1 MKHPMLA
8 SVAIAMLLASTAGAI
23 EPTAV
28 TVLAEHRDFVD
39 EAESADFT
47 HAPMRYEGLPSE
59 VRLAMDRAVA
69 PISNEAELVE
79 YIANTDPRNNP
90 LNLLSEGA
98 LKVFLGTL
106 SFGPEGLASYNSAVL
121 EEELTPTESY
131 AVPELFGFQESVSAL
146 ENHTAR
152 TDIDRMIKWFGS
164 CQEKNGAKCE
174 GNGYVNGFCLGQGT
188 CAHDDNFTCHPPSC
202 G

>member
-1 MKHPMLA
+1 MKHSLLA
-8 SVAIAMLLASTAGAI
+8 CCTIAILLASTVGAF
-23 EPTAV
+23 EPTDDK
-28 TVLAEHRDFVD
+28 VLAERRDFVD
-39 EAESADFT
+39 GAQSAVST
-47 HAPMRYEGLPSE
+47 NTSTRYAGLPSE

-106 SFGPEGLASYNSAVL
+106 SFGPEGLASYNGAVL

-131 AVPELFGFQESVSAL
+131 AVLELFGFQESVSAL

-174 GNGYVNGFCLGQGT
+174 ENGYVNGFCLGQGT